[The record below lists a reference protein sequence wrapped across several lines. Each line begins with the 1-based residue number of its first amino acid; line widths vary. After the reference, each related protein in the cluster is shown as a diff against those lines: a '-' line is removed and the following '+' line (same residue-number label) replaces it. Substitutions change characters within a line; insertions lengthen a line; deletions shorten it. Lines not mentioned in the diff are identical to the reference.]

1 MSDLFA
7 LLFFFYVN
15 GSKVS
20 RKRKKER
27 KKEREEAFL
36 IFWAHQGDQ
45 VDMIVVQVCQTRKY
59 MFPNY

>member
-7 LLFFFYVN
+7 LFFC
-15 GSKVS
+15 SKVS

-45 VDMIVVQVCQTRKY
+45 VDMIAVQVCKTSRY
-59 MFPNY
+59 MFPKC

>member
-1 MSDLFA
+1 MSHLSAF
-7 LLFFFYVN
+7 LLLYVN
-15 GSKVS
+15 CSKVS

-45 VDMIVVQVCQTRKY
+45 VDMTAVQVCQTRKY
-59 MFPNY
+59 VLSNY